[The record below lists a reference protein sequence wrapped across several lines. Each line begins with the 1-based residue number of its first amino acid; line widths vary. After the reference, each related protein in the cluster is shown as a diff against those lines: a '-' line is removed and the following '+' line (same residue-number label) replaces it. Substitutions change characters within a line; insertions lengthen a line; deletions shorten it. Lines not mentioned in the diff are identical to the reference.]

1 MHFLDKF
8 VYRNA
13 KKNIAAKGKSIM
25 QPLGS
30 RSDGGIMFT
39 RGNGLKPGSTLL
51 NSETFMNKK
60 LENVS
65 ADEVIINA
73 TYIWL

>member
-1 MHFLDKF
+1 
-8 VYRNA
+8 
-13 KKNIAAKGKSIM
+13 M

-65 ADEVIINA
+65 ADEVIIND